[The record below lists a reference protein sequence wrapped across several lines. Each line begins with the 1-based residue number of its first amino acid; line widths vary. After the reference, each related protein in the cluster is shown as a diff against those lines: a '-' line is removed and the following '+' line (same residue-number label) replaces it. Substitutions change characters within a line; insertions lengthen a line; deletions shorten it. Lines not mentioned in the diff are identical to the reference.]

1 MPRGRLV
8 DVSIVMRRFTQ
19 ALFPFALALLGLAPA
34 SAMEVILFDGSW
46 EEQGFFRLFSNEYA
60 QRGRQLDVVS
70 DGSVSLLW
78 RSVGEASR
86 FASSASWFWSV
97 GEGVSATD
105 LTIKGGDDRNLA
117 LYFVFADRD
126 RAAAL
131 EGKSA
136 RRILNEESARALIY
150 VWGGAHQTGAVLASP
165 YSPRLRIKVLRSAE
179 TGQFRERV
187 DFLRD
192 FRSAF
197 RREPGVLIGIA
208 VLADSDDTNGRIVA
222 SVSDLHLE

>member
-1 MPRGRLV
+1 
-8 DVSIVMRRFTQ
+8 MRRFAQ
-19 ALFPFALALLGLAPA
+19 SLIPFTLALLGFAPT

-46 EEQGFFRLFSNEYA
+46 MEQGFLRTFSNEYA
-60 QRGRQLDVVS
+60 QRGRRLDVVS
-70 DGSVSLLW
+70 DGTASLLW
-78 RSVGEASR
+78 HPVGKASR
-86 FASSASWFWSV
+86 SASSAGWFWSV

-117 LYFVFADRD
+117 LYFVFVDRD

-150 VWGGAHQTGAVLASP
+150 VWGGAHQIGAVFPSP
-165 YSPRLRIKVLRSAE
+165 YSPQLRIKVLRSAE

-187 DFLRD
+187 DFLHD

-197 RREPGVLIGIA
+197 RREPGVLIGVA

>member
-1 MPRGRLV
+1 
-8 DVSIVMRRFTQ
+8 MRKFVHV
-19 ALFPFALALLGLAPA
+19 LFPLTLALLGFAPA

-46 EEQGFFRLFSNEYA
+46 KEQGFLRIFSNEYA
-60 QRGRQLDVVS
+60 QRGRRLDVAS
-70 DGSVSLLW
+70 DGSASLLW
-78 RSVGEASR
+78 RPIGKASQS
-86 FASSASWFWSV
+86 ASSAGWFWSV

-105 LTIKGGDDRNLA
+105 LTVKGGDDRNLA
-117 LYFVFADRD
+117 LYFVFVDRD

-131 EGKSA
+131 DGKSA

-150 VWGGAHQTGAVLASP
+150 VWGGAHQIGAVFPSP
-165 YSPRLRIKVLRSAE
+165 YSPRLRIQVLRSAE

-187 DFLRD
+187 NFLRD

-197 RREPGVLIGIA
+197 RREPGALIGIA
-208 VLADSDDTNGRIVA
+208 VFADSDDTNGRIEA

>member
-1 MPRGRLV
+1 
-8 DVSIVMRRFTQ
+8 MRKFAQ
-19 ALFPFALALLGLAPA
+19 AVFPLTLALLGLAPA

-46 EEQGFFRLFSNEYA
+46 KEQGFFRPFSNEYA
-60 QRGRQLDVVS
+60 QRGRRLDVVS
-70 DGSVSLLW
+70 DGTVSLLW
-78 RSVGEASR
+78 RPVGKASR
-86 FASSASWFWSV
+86 SASSAGWSWSV
-97 GEGVSATD
+97 SEGVSATD
-105 LTIKGGDDRNLA
+105 LTIKGGDDRSLA
-117 LYFVFADRD
+117 LYFVFVDRD

-136 RRILNEESARALIY
+136 RRILSEESARALIY
-150 VWGGAHQTGAVLASP
+150 VWGGAHQIGEVFPSP
-165 YSPRLRIKVLRSAE
+165 YSPRLRLKVLRSAE
-179 TGQFRERV
+179 TGQYRERV

-197 RREPGVLIGIA
+197 RREPGVLIGVA

>member
-1 MPRGRLV
+1 
-8 DVSIVMRRFTQ
+8 MRKFAQ
-19 ALFPFALALLGLAPA
+19 ALFPATFALLGFAPA
-34 SAMEVILFDGSW
+34 SAMEVILFDGGW
-46 EEQGFFRLFSNEYA
+46 KEQGFLRAFSNEYA
-60 QRGRQLDVVS
+60 QRGRRLDVVS
-70 DGSVSLLW
+70 DGTASLLW
-78 RSVGEASR
+78 RPVGKENRS
-86 FASSASWFWSV
+86 ASSAGWSWSV

-105 LTIKGGDDRNLA
+105 LATRGGDDRNLA
-117 LYFVFADRD
+117 LCFVFVDLD

-136 RRILNEESARALIY
+136 RRILSEESARALIY
-150 VWGGAHQTGAVLASP
+150 VWGGAHQVGAVFASP
-165 YSPRLRIKVLRSAE
+165 YSARLRLKVLRSAE
-179 TGQFRERV
+179 PGQFRERV

>member
-1 MPRGRLV
+1 
-8 DVSIVMRRFTQ
+8 MRKFAQ
-19 ALFPFALALLGLAPA
+19 ALFPLALTLLAFAPT
-34 SAMEVILFDGSW
+34 SAMEAIPFDGSW
-46 EEQGFFRLFSNEYA
+46 TEQGFFRLFPNEYA

-70 DGSVSLLW
+70 DGAVSLLW
-78 RSVGEASR
+78 RPVGKASR
-86 FASSASWFWSV
+86 FASSASWSWSV

-117 LYFVFADRD
+117 LYFVFVDHD

-131 EGKSA
+131 EGKGA
-136 RRILNEESARALIY
+136 RRILNEESSRMLIY
-150 VWGGAHQTGAVLASP
+150 VWGGAHQIGAVLASP
-165 YSPRLRIKVLRSAE
+165 YSPRLRMKVLRSAE

-187 DFLRD
+187 DLLRD
-192 FRSAF
+192 FRFAF
-197 RREPGVLIGIA
+197 DHEPGVLIGVA